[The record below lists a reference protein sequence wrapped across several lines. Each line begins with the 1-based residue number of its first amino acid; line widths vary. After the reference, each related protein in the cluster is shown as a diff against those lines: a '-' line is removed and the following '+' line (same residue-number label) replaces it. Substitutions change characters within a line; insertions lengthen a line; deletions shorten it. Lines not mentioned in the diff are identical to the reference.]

1 MDDGARISRYL
12 FWLQTFWKM
21 LVQGSL
27 FYQPQQCTEKSP
39 QKYICIVLSS
49 QNWFFFV
56 CILFWGERHCENSQ
70 NLLTSKTFERIALPD
85 QSTLVQTK
93 TLCWLLSMPF
103 STSAKTS
110 NRNFTKFTVFAEQ
123 TTFSFE
129 KKKGLSKL
137 KIHRSQ
143 GESIGTL
150 SVHEIGRTIE
160 VTRKLS
166 VFLFFFRGFFVTS
179 SHCSRK
185 ISKIKFF
192 GSNRCG
198 PNCYT
203 WMILYAIGRV

>member
-1 MDDGARISRYL
+1 MLNGWWGTYFQISLLASNNRM
-12 FWLQTFWKM
+12 FWKM

-27 FYQPQQCTEKSP
+27 FYQPQQCTEKIP

-56 CILFWGERHCENSQ
+56 CILFLGERHCENSQ

-129 KKKGLSKL
+129 KKWDFRNSKFTDLRVKVSELCQFMKLDEPL
-137 KIHRSQ
+137 KSP
-143 GESIGTL
+143 GNL
-150 SVHEIGRTIE
+150 A
-160 VTRKLS
+160 
-166 VFLFFFRGFFVTS
+166 FFFFFS
-179 SHCSRK
+179 
-185 ISKIKFF
+185 
-192 GSNRCG
+192 G
-198 PNCYT
+198 
-203 WMILYAIGRV
+203 ILCDILSLQQKNI